1 MEVTK
6 ELIQQELN
14 KLIGKEVSTYGPSP
28 IFDTV
33 KRLLQENG
41 YPVNYLY
48 WSLSRATQ
56 EIKISWRGSMIC
68 CISYKRKMG
77 PKKQH
82 YWEDQTY
89 TYKEFTVSFP
99 WEINTLGQS
108 IESATNA
115 YNEKID
121 KENKELE
128 RAKEAFKLLK
138 EHFNIERDWDVRDL
152 ANNISRN
159 YYKIT
164 EE

>member
-28 IFDTV
+28 VYDTV

-41 YPVNYLY
+41 YPIDYLN
-48 WSLSRATQ
+48 WSFVRASH
-56 EIKISWRGSMIC
+56 EVIISWRGNMIC
-68 CISYKRKMG
+68 WINYKRKMG

-82 YWEDQTY
+82 YWESQTY

-108 IESATNA
+108 IEAATKRH
-115 YNEKID
+115 NEGIE
-121 KENKELE
+121 KEQKELE
-128 RAKEAFKLLK
+128 RDKEAFKLLK
-138 EHFNIERDWDVRDL
+138 EHFKIERDWDVRDL
-152 ANNISRN
+152 VNSIFRN

-164 EE
+164 R

>member
-1 MEVTK
+1 MELTK

-28 IFDTV
+28 VYDTV

-48 WSLSRATQ
+48 WSLSRNTQ
-56 EIKISWRGSMIC
+56 EITISWRGSMIC
-68 CISYKRKMG
+68 YINYKKKMG

-82 YWEDQTY
+82 YWEDQKY

-108 IESATNA
+108 IESATKH
-115 YNEKID
+115 YNEKIE
-121 KENKELE
+121 KEQKELE

-138 EHFNIERDWDVRDL
+138 EHFKIERDWDVREL
-152 ANNISRN
+152 ATTIYNNF
-159 YYKIT
+159 YQIT
-164 EE
+164 EG